1 MPFKIIRDD
10 ITKVKA
16 DAIVNTA
23 NPEPTYGSGT
33 DHAVYMAAG
42 AKELLAERLKIGAMQ
57 TGEVFVTPAFRLP
70 AKYIIHVVGPG
81 WIDGNHGE
89 LDVLALCYRK
99 SLLMAKQMN
108 LESIA
113 FPLIATGVNGFPKDR
128 ALETALKTIAA
139 FLEHDDMDVTLIVFN
154 REAFVLS
161 AALANDVRQF
171 IDDNYVEKRQ
181 AEEYDTGRTP
191 EISMSMMESALF
203 PASGANGRS
212 VPRLGRIR
220 GRLSKAESQ
229 PDFED
234 ECLEDPVFKC
244 EIYQS
249 PRAAAS
255 NKAASKES
263 LRNILDNIGE
273 SFRDR
278 LLRLIEERGLAE
290 PDVYK
295 KAFIDRKLFSKIRR
309 NPDYSPK
316 KQTAVALAF
325 ALRLNLDETADLLKR
340 AGYALSSSSKFD
352 LIVLYCLKN
361 GIYDLFEIN
370 ALLFQYEQPMLGC

>member
-1 MPFKIIRDD
+1 MPFRIIRDD
-10 ITKVKA
+10 ITRVKA

-23 NPEPTYGSGT
+23 NPEPTYGEGT
-33 DHAVYMAAG
+33 DYAVYMAAG
-42 AKELLAERLKIGAMQ
+42 AKELLSERKKIGAMQ

-70 AKYIIHVVGPG
+70 AKYIIHAVGPG

-89 LDVLALCYRK
+89 LDDLASCYRK
-99 SLLMAKQMN
+99 SLLMAKQMR

-113 FPLIATGVNGFPKDR
+113 FPLIATGVNGFPKDKALKT
-128 ALETALKTIAA
+128 ALETIAA
-139 FLEHDDMDVTLIVFN
+139 FLEHNDLDITLVVFN

-161 AALANDVRQF
+161 AALTDDVRQF
-171 IDDNYVEKRQ
+171 IDDNYI
-181 AEEYDTGRTP
+181 AEGYGTGSVP
-191 EISMSMMESALF
+191 GASMSVMESALF
-203 PASGANGRS
+203 PASRS
-212 VPRLGRIR
+212 ADRSFARLGRIR
-220 GRLSKAESQ
+220 NRLSKAESR

-234 ECLEDPVFKC
+234 ECLEEPVFKC
-244 EIYQS
+244 ELS
-249 PRAAAS
+249 HDSRTAAPEEPS
-255 NKAASKES
+255 NES
-263 LRNILDNIGE
+263 LRDILDNIGE

-278 LLRLIEERGLAE
+278 LLWLIEEKGLAE

-309 NPDYSPK
+309 NPGYSPK

-325 ALRLNLDETADLLKR
+325 ALRLNLDETADLLKS

-352 LIVLYCLKN
+352 LIVLYCMKN

>member
-10 ITKVKA
+10 ITRVKA

-23 NPEPTYGSGT
+23 NPEPVYGSGT
-33 DHAVYMAAG
+33 DYAVYMAAG
-42 AKELLAERLKIGAMQ
+42 AEELLSERKKIGAMQ

-70 AKYIIHVVGPG
+70 AKHIIHAIGPG

-89 LDVLALCYRK
+89 LDDLASCYRK
-99 SLLMAKQMN
+99 SLLMAKQMR

-113 FPLIATGVNGFPKDR
+113 FPLIATEVTGFPKDKALKT
-128 ALETALKTIAA
+128 ALETIAA
-139 FLEHDDMDVTLIVFN
+139 FLEHNEMDVTLVVFN

-161 AALANDVRQF
+161 ASLTDNVRQF
-171 IDDNYVEKRQ
+171 IDDNYAGKRQ
-181 AEEYDTGRTP
+181 SEEYDTDSAP
-191 EISMSMMESALF
+191 EASMSVMESALF
-203 PASGANGRS
+203 PASGSADRS
-212 VPRLGRIR
+212 FARLGRIR
-220 GRLSKAESQ
+220 NRLSKAKSQ

-234 ECLEDPVFKC
+234 ACLDEAPVFYGAKT
-244 EIYQS
+244 
-249 PRAAAS
+249 AAPD
-255 NKAASKES
+255 KATSKES
-263 LRNILDNIGE
+263 LRDILNNIGE

-309 NPDYSPK
+309 NPGYSPK

-325 ALRLNLDETADLLKR
+325 ALRLNPDETADLLKS

-352 LIVLYCLKN
+352 LIVLYCIKN

>member
-10 ITKVKA
+10 ITRVKA

-23 NPEPTYGSGT
+23 NPEPTYGEGT
-33 DHAVYMAAG
+33 DYAVYMAAG
-42 AKELLAERLKIGAMQ
+42 AKELLSERKKIGAMQ

-70 AKYIIHVVGPG
+70 AKYIIHAVGPG

-89 LDVLALCYRK
+89 LDDLASCYRK
-99 SLLMAKQMN
+99 SLLMAKQMR

-113 FPLIATGVNGFPKDR
+113 FPLIATGVNGFPKDK
-128 ALETALKTIAA
+128 ALKTALDTIAA
-139 FLEHDDMDVTLIVFN
+139 FLEHNEMDVTLVVFN

-161 AALANDVRQF
+161 AALADDVRQF
-171 IDDNYVEKRQ
+171 IDDNYAGKRQ
-181 AEEYDTGRTP
+181 TEEYGTGSAP
-191 EISMSMMESALF
+191 GASMSMMESALF
-203 PASGANGRS
+203 PASRS
-212 VPRLGRIR
+212 ADRSFARLGRIR
-220 GRLSKAESQ
+220 NRLSKAESR

-234 ECLEDPVFKC
+234 ACCEEPVFKD
-244 EIYQS
+244 EPYQS
-249 PRAAAS
+249 LRAAVS
-255 NKAASKES
+255 NKAVSKES
-263 LRNILDNIGE
+263 LRDILDNIGE

-309 NPDYSPK
+309 NPGYSPK

-325 ALRLNLDETADLLKR
+325 ALRLNPDETADLLKS

-352 LIVLYCLKN
+352 LIVLYCMKN

>member
-10 ITKVKA
+10 ITRVKA

-23 NPEPTYGSGT
+23 NPEPIYGSGT
-33 DHAVYMAAG
+33 DYAVYMAAG
-42 AKELLAERLKIGAMQ
+42 AEELLAERKKIGAMQ

-70 AKYIIHVVGPG
+70 AKYIIHAVVPG
-81 WIDGNHGE
+81 WINGNHGE
-89 LDVLALCYRK
+89 LDDLASCYRK
-99 SLLMAKQMN
+99 SLLMAKQMH

-113 FPLIATGVNGFPKDR
+113 FPLIATEVNGFPKDKALKT
-128 ALETALKTIAA
+128 ALETIAA
-139 FLEHDDMDVTLIVFN
+139 FLEHNEIDVTLVVFN

-161 AALANDVRQF
+161 ASLTDDVRQF
-171 IDDNYVEKRQ
+171 IDGNYAGKRQ
-181 AEEYDTGRTP
+181 AEEYDTGRAP
-191 EISMSMMESALF
+191 EASMSMMESALF
-203 PASGANGRS
+203 PTSESDDRS
-212 VPRLGRIR
+212 FARFRRIR
-220 GRLSKAESQ
+220 NRLSKAESRST
-229 PDFED
+229 FED
-234 ECLEDPVFKC
+234 ECLEEPVFRC
-244 EIYQS
+244 ELS
-249 PRAAAS
+249 HDSRTAAS
-255 NKAASKES
+255 EESSNES
-263 LRNILDNIGE
+263 LHDILNNIGE

-309 NPDYSPK
+309 NPGYSPK

-325 ALRLNLDETADLLKR
+325 ALRLNPDETSDLLKS

-352 LIVLYCLKN
+352 LIVLYCMKN

>member
-10 ITKVKA
+10 ITRVKA

-23 NPEPTYGSGT
+23 NPEPIYGSGT
-33 DHAVYMAAG
+33 DYAVYMAAG
-42 AKELLAERLKIGAMQ
+42 EEELLAERKKIGAMQ

-70 AKYIIHVVGPG
+70 AKYIIHAVGPG

-89 LDVLALCYRK
+89 LDDLASCYRK
-99 SLLMAKQMN
+99 SLLMAKQMR

-113 FPLIATGVNGFPKDR
+113 FPLIATGVNGFPKDKALKT
-128 ALETALKTIAA
+128 ALETIAA
-139 FLEHDDMDVTLIVFN
+139 FLEHNDLDVTLVVFN

-161 AALANDVRQF
+161 AALTDDVRQF
-171 IDDNYVEKRQ
+171 IDDNYAGKHQ
-181 AEEYDTGRTP
+181 AEEYDTGSIP
-191 EISMSMMESALF
+191 GASMSVMESALF
-203 PASGANGRS
+203 PASGSADRS
-212 VPRLGRIR
+212 FARLGRIR
-220 GRLSKAESQ
+220 NRFSKAESRSTC
-229 PDFED
+229 ED
-234 ECLEDPVFKC
+234 ECLEAPVFKR
-244 EIYQS
+244 ESSHEYGT
-249 PRAAAS
+249 AAPEEPS
-255 NKAASKES
+255 NES
-263 LRNILDNIGE
+263 LRDILDNIGE

-278 LLRLIEERGLAE
+278 LLRLIEEKGLAE

-309 NPDYSPK
+309 NPGYSPK

-325 ALRLNLDETADLLKR
+325 ALRLNPDETSDLLKS

-352 LIVLYCLKN
+352 LIVLYCMKN

>member
-10 ITKVKA
+10 ITKVA
-16 DAIVNTA
+16 TDAIVNTA
-23 NPEPTYGSGT
+23 NPEPTYGNGT
-33 DHAVYMAAG
+33 DYAVYMAAG
-42 AKELLAERLKIGAMQ
+42 AKELLAERAKIGAMR

-70 AKYIIHVVGPG
+70 AKYIIHAVGPG

-89 LDVLALCYRK
+89 LDVLASCYRK

-113 FPLIATGVNGFPKDR
+113 FPLIATGTNGFPNDKALKT
-128 ALETALKTIAA
+128 ALETIAA
-139 FLEHDDMDVTLIVFN
+139 FLEHNEMDVTLVVFN

-161 AALANDVRQF
+161 AALADDVRQF
-171 IDDNYVEKRQ
+171 IDDNYVEACQ
-181 AEEYDTGRTP
+181 DEEYDTGET
-191 EISMSMMESALF
+191 
-203 PASGANGRS
+203 PASSSSIMECAFFPESGAVGRS
-212 VPRLGRIR
+212 VPAFGRIR
-220 GRLSKAESQ
+220 GRLSKEAALEAEY
-229 PDFED
+229 
-234 ECLEDPVFKC
+234 LEEPVFKR
-244 EIYQS
+244 ESYQS
-249 PRAAAS
+249 SGAATS
-255 NKAASKES
+255 NKAAPKES
-263 LRNILDNIGE
+263 LRDILNNIGE
-273 SFRDR
+273 SFRDK

>member
-1 MPFKIIRDD
+1 MPFKIIRND
-10 ITKVKA
+10 ITRVKA

-23 NPEPTYGSGT
+23 NPEPIYGSGT
-33 DHAVYMAAG
+33 DYAVYMAAG
-42 AKELLAERLKIGAMQ
+42 AEDLLAERKKIGAMQ

-70 AKYIIHVVGPG
+70 AKYIIHAVGPG

-89 LDVLALCYRK
+89 LDDLASCYRK
-99 SLLMAKQMN
+99 SLLMAKQMR

-113 FPLIATGVNGFPKDR
+113 FPLIATGVNGFPKDKALKT
-128 ALETALKTIAA
+128 ALETIAA
-139 FLEHDDMDVTLIVFN
+139 FLEHNDLDITLVVFN

-161 AALANDVRQF
+161 AALTDDVRQF
-171 IDDNYVEKRQ
+171 IDDNYI
-181 AEEYDTGRTP
+181 AEGYGTGSVP
-191 EISMSMMESALF
+191 GASMSVMESALF
-203 PASGANGRS
+203 PASRS
-212 VPRLGRIR
+212 ADRSFARLGRIR
-220 GRLSKAESQ
+220 NRLSKAESR

-234 ECLEDPVFKC
+234 ECLEEPVFKC
-244 EIYQS
+244 ELS
-249 PRAAAS
+249 HDSRTAAPEEPS
-255 NKAASKES
+255 NES
-263 LRNILDNIGE
+263 LRDILDNIGE

-278 LLRLIEERGLAE
+278 LLWLIEEKGLAE

-309 NPDYSPK
+309 NPGYSPK

-325 ALRLNLDETADLLKR
+325 ALRLNPDETADLLKS

-352 LIVLYCLKN
+352 LIVLYCMKN